1 MTAAIFALAGT
12 LIGVLGTLA
21 VELARQRTED
31 KRSHREAIRLA
42 CADFTAAVALMVNLA
57 VQSKDPDSTQIDK
70 MREAHLETRVGYERL
85 RLISG
90 SRDVQEAGRY
100 VLRYAFGLLR
110 RAEGKP
116 PRYDELEQSPRMMLQ
131 DWLMK
136 LYIAVRQEIGVP
148 HPQDVYREPDEWL
161 EPRHSEAPEKET
173 TE

>member
-12 LIGVLGTLA
+12 LIGVLGTLT
-21 VELARQRTED
+21 VELAHQRTED
-31 KRSHREAIRLA
+31 KRSHREAVRLA
-42 CADFTAAVALMVNLA
+42 CADFTAAVARMVNLA
-57 VQSKDPDSTQIDK
+57 IELKDPDSAQIDR

-100 VLRYAFGLLR
+100 VLRYTFGLLR

-116 PRYDELEQSPRMMLQ
+116 PRHDELKHSPRMLLQ

-136 LYIAVRQEIGVP
+136 LYVAVRKEIGVP

-161 EPRHSEAPEKET
+161 EPRHSQLPKKEA